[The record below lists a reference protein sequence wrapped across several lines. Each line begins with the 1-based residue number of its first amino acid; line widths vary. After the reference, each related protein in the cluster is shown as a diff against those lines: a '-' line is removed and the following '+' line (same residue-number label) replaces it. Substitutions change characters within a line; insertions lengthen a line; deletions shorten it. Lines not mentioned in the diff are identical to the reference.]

1 MDTAAARRALEAL
14 PRVALWPG
22 PSPVE
27 ELVRLR
33 AAVGARPRLLVER
46 DDALAFG
53 FGGNKVRKLALVAA
67 QALAASA
74 DTLVTTGGVQSN
86 HCRATAAAA
95 TRLGLG
101 CHLVLNGA
109 PPERLAANLLLDRLL
124 GAELEYVATREER
137 APALRAACER
147 LRSLGRRPFEIPL
160 GASTAVGAAAFAL
173 AFGELVEQAGAPDV
187 IVHATSSGGTQAG
200 LLAGCVL
207 WDAPT
212 RVIGVSADDSA
223 PAIAAQVSSVL
234 RELAAVL
241 GVDGEELLS
250 RPILVEDGFVGPG
263 YGVASEASIEAQALF
278 ARSEALFVDHTY
290 TAKAAAGLV
299 ALLRSGRLDDAER
312 VVFWHTGG
320 QISLFA

>member
-1 MDTAAARRALEAL
+1 MDLAAARRALEAL
-14 PRVALWPG
+14 PRATLAPG

-27 ELVRLR
+27 ELERLR
-33 AAVGARPRLLVER
+33 ALTGARPRLLVKR

-67 QALAASA
+67 QAQAAGA
-74 DTLVTTGGVQSN
+74 DTLATTGGVQSN

-101 CHLVLNGA
+101 CHLVLNGT
-109 PPERLAANLLLDRLL
+109 PPERAAANLLLDRLL
-124 GAELEYVATREER
+124 GAEVEYVATREQR

-147 LRSLGRRPFEIPL
+147 LRQQGRRPFEIPL

-200 LLAGCVL
+200 LVAGSVL

-212 RVIGVSADDSA
+212 RVIGVSADDPT
-223 PAIAAQVSSVL
+223 PAIAEQVSGVL
-234 RELAAVL
+234 RELGALL
-241 GVDGEELLS
+241 GLDSEALHS

-278 ARSEALFVDHTY
+278 ARGEALFVDHTY
-290 TAKAAAGLV
+290 TAKAAAGLL

-320 QISLFA
+320 QVSLFA